1 MVRRSVS
8 PELELRLKKF
18 EALADL
24 ARSRLRPPDR
34 ERVVGV
40 LEAAAAE
47 ARRSLER
54 QPVASDDVIRNA
66 EEKAA
71 QAEADRAEKRRPY
84 ESDPLFMY
92 LWRRRF
98 GTRDYE
104 AGNLV
109 RYFDR
114 KVAHLIGY
122 EAARVN
128 YAMLMELPD
137 RLREHAERLK
147 QEAGGRAWDDPP
159 LLQVLSAVEEQP
171 EVAAMLRDA
180 AANPGADEAILRRIA
195 DIDRVLQ
202 GGTSM
207 ASVGAG
213 S

>member
-8 PELELRLKKF
+8 PEIELRLKKI

-24 ARSRLRPPDR
+24 ARSRLELPDR
-34 ERVVGV
+34 ERVVGA
-40 LEAAAAE
+40 LEAAAAD

-54 QPVASDDVIRNA
+54 QPAASDDVIRNA

-71 QAEADRAEKRRPY
+71 RAEADRDEKRRPY

-92 LWRRRF
+92 LWRRGF

-104 AGNLV
+104 ASNLV
-109 RYFDR
+109 RHFDR

-128 YAMLMELPD
+128 YAMLLELPE

-147 QEAGGRAWDDPP
+147 QEAAARAGDAWPP
-159 LLQVLSAVEEQP
+159 DRLFAVEEQP
-171 EVAAMLRDA
+171 EVAALLRDA
-180 AANPGADEAILRRIA
+180 AARPAGDEAILRRIA
-195 DIDRVLQ
+195 ELDRDLQ
-202 GGTSM
+202 GR
-207 ASVGAG
+207 AVGRG